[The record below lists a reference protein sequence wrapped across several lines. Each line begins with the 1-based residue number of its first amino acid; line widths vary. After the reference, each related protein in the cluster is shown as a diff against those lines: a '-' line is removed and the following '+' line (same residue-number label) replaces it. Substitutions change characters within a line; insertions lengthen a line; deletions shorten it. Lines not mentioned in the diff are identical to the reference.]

1 MELPSITRVIEV
13 HQEIESVSNAPM
25 LIISEILWIFFGIV
39 FIVHLLKDR
48 KSFSL
53 LGLTFR
59 GFSFVITL
67 LIISYLT
74 ISIKNCNFSINEN
87 QWKKGYLNPYILSL
101 PEHKKNVED
110 FSLLLNNDVN
120 GIKSIYLNGDGEKPL
135 WFEISLLNDHRFK
148 KIDVQCI
155 IQKEQIKNP
164 YLTYKKINK
173 NISSQYTTEAYYETI
188 LHIPEEYK
196 VIVPTNK

>member
-1 MELPSITRVIEV
+1 MPSITRVIEV

-39 FIVHLLKDR
+39 FIVHLLKDK

-67 LIISYLT
+67 LIIRYLT

-101 PEHKKNVED
+101 PEHKLLCFNRMPRILRKDRKVSGIRKNAVTLGTKVM
-110 FSLLLNNDVN
+110 F
-120 GIKSIYLNGDGEKPL
+120 
-135 WFEISLLNDHRFK
+135 
-148 KIDVQCI
+148 
-155 IQKEQIKNP
+155 
-164 YLTYKKINK
+164 
-173 NISSQYTTEAYYETI
+173 TI
-188 LHIPEEYK
+188 VLK
-196 VIVPTNK
+196 FG